1 MATLARQRRGRS
13 GERAVANGH
22 MDFQAAVMD
31 QLDGLAAARWLEG
44 CDEQLRR
51 LYALHLQELRPI
63 QRAWQLGLEA
73 QVRQA
78 EGFSTLQSA

>member
-44 CDEQLRR
+44 RDEQVRR
-51 LYALHLQELRPI
+51 LYVGRLQELRPI
-63 QRAWQLGLEA
+63 QRAWQGSLER

-78 EGFSTLQSA
+78 EGFGAPRSA